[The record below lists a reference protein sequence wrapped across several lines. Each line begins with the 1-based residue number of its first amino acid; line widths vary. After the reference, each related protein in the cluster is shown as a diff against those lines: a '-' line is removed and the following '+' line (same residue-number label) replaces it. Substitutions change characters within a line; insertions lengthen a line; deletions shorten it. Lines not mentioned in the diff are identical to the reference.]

1 MAPNNEKLN
10 LEENVSNSKEALLDE
25 TSSSAPGKVMNWAET
40 VTVESEKF
48 RFPENVEEIQE
59 LIRTHD
65 KIRCAGALHSC
76 APLIA
81 SDDIIMS
88 LTKLDKI
95 LEIDPV
101 AKTARVQSGVPIHNL
116 CEALVPYGLAVGT
129 LGTIDWQTISG
140 AVMTGT
146 HGGALTVPSLH
157 DFVTSY
163 TLVKPNTEII
173 TVSKEED
180 PHLFSAMA
188 PSMGVFGTV
197 VELTIKCVPLQM
209 LEAKFETVSFDT
221 LVNDTTFA
229 DTMEKN
235 KYARVVIYPSI
246 NKATL
251 WTANPIDPSDIP
263 AMIANG
269 AYDSTKDYMN
279 FRNSKEKELLE
290 KYLKL
295 CDEENFDAA
304 DETLLEVL
312 ASQKSRLGHYIG
324 RYNHV
329 LCKER
334 NNGIPH
340 ADIEFNFDYRDH
352 LKVLSTVQEYCNNN
366 RVPYYNFEIRTTKQD
381 NAMMSCCSDRD
392 AMWID
397 FQAKAD
403 VSKEFFGAMEKVLRP
418 IGFRKHWAKG
428 LENTDPAYVVNQF
441 SRIDEFVALM
451 KEFDPAGKFRNRQGE
466 EWYQSITQLLKEQK
480 NGSEPT
486 YGENLKDSNVLDTEH
501 TLPLSLDY
509 TIH

>member
-1 MAPNNEKLN
+1 MAPNRET
-10 LEENVSNSKEALLDE
+10 LETGNVPDREVTKKAKDAV
-25 TSSSAPGKVMNWAET
+25 TDGADPQRYDIAFDVIKKSSEMIMNWAET
-40 VTVESEKF
+40 VTVDSKKF
-48 RFPENVEEIQE
+48 RFPTNIEEIQE

-95 LEIDPV
+95 LNIDPE
-101 AKTARVQSGVPIHNL
+101 AMTARVQSGVPIHNL
-116 CEALVPYGLAVGT
+116 CEALVPYGLAIGT

-146 HGGALTVPSLH
+146 HGGALTIPSLH

-163 TLVKPNTEII
+163 TLVKPNTEVII
-173 TVSKEED
+173 VSRDDD
-180 PHLFSAMA
+180 PNLFSAMA
-188 PSMGVFGTV
+188 PSMGVFGAV

-229 DTMEKN
+229 ETMEKN
-235 KYARVVIYPSI
+235 KYARVVVYPSI

-251 WTANPIDPSDIP
+251 WTANPIDSSDIP
-263 AMIANG
+263 AAIENG
-269 AYDSTKDYMN
+269 AYDSTSDYMN
-279 FRNSKEKELLE
+279 FRNKEEKELLE
-290 KYLKL
+290 KYLVL
-295 CDEENFDAA
+295 CDEEKL
-304 DETLLEVL
+304 DEANQTLYAVL
-312 ASQKSRLGHYIG
+312 ASQECRLGRYIG

-352 LKVLSTVQEYCNNN
+352 LEVLFTVQDYCNHN
-366 RVPYYNFEIRTTKQD
+366 RVPYYNYEIRTTKQD

-403 VSKEFFGAMEKVLRP
+403 VSKEFFGAMEEVLRP

-428 LENTDPAYVVNQF
+428 LENTDPAYVINQF
-441 SRIDEFVALM
+441 SRIDEFVELM
-451 KEFDPAGKFRNRQGE
+451 NKFDAAGKFRNKQGE
-466 EWYQSITQLLKEQK
+466 EWYQQMTQLLEERNYKDEKKEA
-480 NGSEPT
+480 
-486 YGENLKDSNVLDTEH
+486 Y
-501 TLPLSLDY
+501 
-509 TIH
+509 